1 MHTSIN
7 LLNCSIFLGF
17 ACILSYFGHSLR
29 RRQITSLNGPAQ
41 VQKKTTIIQ
50 RSKTEMPRPDT
61 IESGEVFTASPSQ
74 RKTSDGMSPKPPS
87 IPKREDSASSMDKD
101 RNTEKADKEK
111 VNDDTAAEDGDKD
124 EKTGEGKR
132 NTAFVNTHIPK
143 TIHY

>member
-1 MHTSIN
+1 
-7 LLNCSIFLGF
+7 
-17 ACILSYFGHSLR
+17 
-29 RRQITSLNGPAQ
+29 
-41 VQKKTTIIQ
+41 
-50 RSKTEMPRPDT
+50 MPRPDT

-87 IPKREDSASSMDKD
+87 IPKREDSSSSMDKD

-111 VNDDTAAEDGDKD
+111 ENDDTAAEDGDKD

-132 NTAFVNTHIPK
+132 NTAFVNTHIPE